1 MVSKGAATERSHTV
15 IERDPANTA
24 PAEAGLTQFDQQSGS
39 RMLRISI
46 AFAWMLAGATLAS
59 ALLGSGSPLSTA
71 LASLWFVVLSVF
83 LLVWPKMNLFWHRCV
98 ALTMLTL
105 LILRWSLS
113 WIIAPPADAMIG
125 ILFGLLYTPI
135 LVMVTSLLWAHYSL
149 AIGVTIGSVMGVIA
163 IVGSRRDA
171 LSDAYLSDW
180 RLGLMIAGAY
190 SLFAWLLS
198 IWAGERAEL
207 RRTTECVERLHE
219 ASNTDTLTGIANRRV
234 AERSLQVFAAG
245 DRRYA
250 VMMIDIDHFKLV
262 NDHHGHDMG
271 DRILQRVAEILTAR
285 MRPQDT
291 VARWGGEEFL
301 VIAES
306 VTRDEAAIIAES
318 LRSLVEVGTQEVLS
332 TTISIG
338 VVHSNVGRGT
348 EQMLK
353 RADEALYA
361 AKNSGRNRAI
371 TL

>member
-113 WIIAPPADAMIG
+113 WILAPPADAMIG

-219 ASNTDTLTGIANRRV
+219 ASIP
-234 AERSLQVFAAG
+234 
-245 DRRYA
+245 
-250 VMMIDIDHFKLV
+250 I
-262 NDHHGHDMG
+262 
-271 DRILQRVAEILTAR
+271 
-285 MRPQDT
+285 P
-291 VARWGGEEFL
+291 
-301 VIAES
+301 
-306 VTRDEAAIIAES
+306 
-318 LRSLVEVGTQEVLS
+318 
-332 TTISIG
+332 
-338 VVHSNVGRGT
+338 
-348 EQMLK
+348 
-353 RADEALYA
+353 
-361 AKNSGRNRAI
+361 
-371 TL
+371 